1 MKLLISS
8 IAFMLLSLSAFAQA
22 HDRNEVYAVFTYRFT
37 KMTEHPSIGDYKI
50 VIFGNSDVAKRMAKF
65 HNSVSNGRKI
75 IIVETNKVEETKD
88 ANLIF
93 VGEARSG
100 KIAEIVQFNPTAL
113 IVTEKNNMLEK
124 GSNIGFLTS
133 NDKVS
138 FEVSKSNSDAK
149 GIKLS
154 KEILAFAKNVE

>member
-1 MKLLISS
+1 MKLIISS
-8 IAFMLLSLSAFAQA
+8 IAFMLLSFSAFAQT

-37 KMTEHPSIGDYKI
+37 KMTEHPSSGDYKI
-50 VIFGNSDVAKRMAKF
+50 VVFGNSDVAKRMGKF

-75 IIVETNKVEETKD
+75 IIVETNKVEDTKD
-88 ANLIF
+88 AALVF
-93 VGEARSG
+93 VGETRSG
-100 KIAEIVQFNPTAL
+100 KIAEIVALNSTAI

-124 GSNIGFLTS
+124 GSNIGFLTY

-138 FEVSKSNSDAK
+138 FEVSKSNSEAK

-154 KEILAFAKNVE
+154 KEILTFAKNVE